1 LDCTYSFDIFRNES
15 QTYTQQR
22 AGTNLDLYRNTQHQL
37 VWNKSNSV
45 SSKHQRSSSKKEKK
59 SKKRDKKK
67 EREGSNE
74 EPVTPEHQV
83 LLQVSPDE
91 SPCVQDVDA
100 RDLLFV
106 SIKRTS
112 RRQSHSS
119 LKKSEPAMKRNSLD
133 DISYENGHKSPFQ
146 ISVFRCI
153 EELNNRSSETYS
165 ELKFTPFDPLSEDEA
180 KVENRMDSPPDEK
193 DDGDQKQK
201 DDGDQKQKD
210 DDKQKEKDSEKKQ
223 AKNKQQKPG
232 ILFSREFEIRCQHVW
247 SKAITCVYD
256 KST

>member
-1 LDCTYSFDIFRNES
+1 MEIGLYIFVRYFFRNDS

-91 SPCVQDVDA
+91 SPCVEDVDA

-106 SIKRTS
+106 SFYNPPHNL
-112 RRQSHSS
+112 RRQSHST

-133 DISYENGHKSPFQ
+133 TSSKKRDKLPFQ
-146 ISVFRCI
+146 ISIFRCI
-153 EELNNRSSETYS
+153 EELNNRSSEQSS

-180 KVENRMDSPPDEK
+180 KVENRMDSPPDSDKK
-193 DDGDQKQK
+193 DDGV
-201 DDGDQKQKD
+201 QKQKD
-210 DDKQKEKDSEKKQ
+210 DDKQKEKKQ
-223 AKNKQQKPG
+223 AKKKQQKPG

-247 SKAITCVYD
+247 SKAIKCVYD

>member
-1 LDCTYSFDIFRNES
+1 M
-15 QTYTQQR
+15 
-22 AGTNLDLYRNTQHQL
+22 YRNTQHQIL
-37 VWNKSNSV
+37 WNNSG
-45 SSKHQRSSSKKEKK
+45 SAASKHQRSSSKKKKK
-59 SKKRDKKK
+59 SKKQDKKEGQ
-67 EREGSNE
+67 ERSNE

-133 DISYENGHKSPFQ
+133 TSSKKRDKLPFQ
-146 ISVFRCI
+146 ISIFRCI
-153 EELNNRSSETYS
+153 EELNNMSSEQNS

-180 KVENRMDSPPDEK
+180 KVENRMDSPPDSDKK
-193 DDGDQKQK
+193 DDDDQKQK
-201 DDGDQKQKD
+201 DAPR
-210 DDKQKEKDSEKKQ
+210 SSLRLVLLRRRVFLYNYLYIFSSSSTFSFTLN
-223 AKNKQQKPG
+223 AH
-232 ILFSREFEIRCQHVW
+232 ILHT
-247 SKAITCVYD
+247 ITP
-256 KST
+256 SF

>member
-1 LDCTYSFDIFRNES
+1 MEIGLYIFVRYFFRNDS

-67 EREGSNE
+67 EQEGSNE

-91 SPCVQDVDA
+91 SPCVEDVDA

-106 SIKRTS
+106 SFYNPPTHNL
-112 RRQSHSS
+112 RRQSHST

-133 DISYENGHKSPFQ
+133 TSSKRRDKLPFQ
-146 ISVFRCI
+146 ISIFRCI
-153 EELNNRSSETYS
+153 EELNNRSSDTYS

-180 KVENRMDSPPDEK
+180 EAENRMDSPP
-193 DDGDQKQK
+193 K

-210 DDKQKEKDSEKKQ
+210 DDKQKEKDLEKKQ
-223 AKNKQQKPG
+223 EKKKQQKPG

-247 SKAITCVYD
+247 SKAIKCVYD

>member
-1 LDCTYSFDIFRNES
+1 M
-15 QTYTQQR
+15 
-22 AGTNLDLYRNTQHQL
+22 YRNTQHQIL
-37 VWNKSNSV
+37 WNNSG
-45 SSKHQRSSSKKEKK
+45 SAASKHQRSSSKKKKK
-59 SKKRDKKK
+59 SKKQDKKEGQ
-67 EREGSNE
+67 ERSNE

-165 ELKFTPFDPLSEDEA
+165 ELKFTPFDRLSKEEIEEENRKDRNQEDRKDRTDGNESPKASKTSKEEEEEKTEEEEDE
-180 KVENRMDSPPDEK
+180 DEK
-193 DDGDQKQK
+193 P
-201 DDGDQKQKD
+201 
-210 DDKQKEKDSEKKQ
+210 E
-223 AKNKQQKPG
+223 
-232 ILFSREFEIRCQHVW
+232 ILFTRKFEIRCQHVW
-247 SKAITCVYD
+247 MKAIRCLECKNKCT
-256 KST
+256 